1 MEGTYCGKLCE
12 ECQHKE
18 MLLCPGC
25 KEGPG
30 KAWNCECELAKCCRD
45 KGHQN
50 CTTCSYSTS
59 CGKLRGRNN
68 EPEQRLRKREDE
80 IEKKKMIEGKAVFL
94 GKWLWIL
101 FWLIIPSTV
110 AGIMTNENLVSVL
123 PGLNLPGQI
132 LQVATLLLYGGVLIK
147 IACEDERYKTA
158 GVCCLISAGVSV
170 LVTILS
176 YGKETPGWTLLFTIP
191 TMIVSLVGEYN
202 EYSAHA
208 EVAGDVSPELFDKWT
223 NLWKWF
229 IGMTLG
235 LLGSIVLMLI
245 IPILGLIVALVTA
258 IGTVVVSILKLVYLY
273 RTAKTFREYSGSV

>member
-18 MLLCPGC
+18 MLQCPGC

-110 AGIMTNENLVSVL
+110 AGIMTNENLVAVL

-191 TMIVSLVGEYN
+191 AMIVSLVGEYN

-208 EVAGDVSPELFDKWT
+208 EVVGDVSPELFDKWT